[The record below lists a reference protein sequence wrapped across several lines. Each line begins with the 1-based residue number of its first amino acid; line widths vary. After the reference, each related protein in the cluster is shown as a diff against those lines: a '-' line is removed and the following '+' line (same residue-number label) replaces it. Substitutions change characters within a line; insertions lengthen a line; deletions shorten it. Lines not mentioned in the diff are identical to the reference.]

1 MMCQISRCLLQL
13 CNYTGLISG
22 NLLYRSSEM
31 TSARSIGLSKK
42 KKKKYTSVWSIGL
55 SKWLVLESTLAGPWS
70 LRKKTFHGPFV
81 VLWQTIQLTS
91 EQCTFTFYTSASNIY
106 KHVPPQ
112 SAIRYA
118 LSKTCRRNNF
128 THAHRQVASNFRQ
141 PNNLRCDTSSSIGD
155 TVLLTMHHKHR
166 PLLV

>member
-1 MMCQISRCLLQL
+1 MWRFISIFRNDEWQKCRSGRSVVVTEVGSCVGQCLKAPLQAL
-13 CNYTGLISG
+13 GPQEENFP
-22 NLLYRSSEM
+22 
-31 TSARSIGLSKK
+31 
-42 KKKKYTSVWSIGL
+42 WSICCFVTNSQMQL
-55 SKWLVLESTLAGPWS
+55 S
-70 LRKKTFHGPFV
+70 
-81 VLWQTIQLTS
+81 S
-91 EQCTFTFYTSASNIY
+91 EQCTFTFYTAASNIY

-118 LSKTCRRNNF
+118 LSKTSRRNNF